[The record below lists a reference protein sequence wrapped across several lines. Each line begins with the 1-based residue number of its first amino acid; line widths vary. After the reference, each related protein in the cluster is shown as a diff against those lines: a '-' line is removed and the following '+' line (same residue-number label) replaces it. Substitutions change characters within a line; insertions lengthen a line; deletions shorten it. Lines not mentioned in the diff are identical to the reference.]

1 MTISMA
7 KQSSSNEHVTTAA
20 REELLIKWESNALA
34 KGTGWVAVASVDAQ
48 PCNNRSAR
56 QGLV

>member
-1 MTISMA
+1 MA